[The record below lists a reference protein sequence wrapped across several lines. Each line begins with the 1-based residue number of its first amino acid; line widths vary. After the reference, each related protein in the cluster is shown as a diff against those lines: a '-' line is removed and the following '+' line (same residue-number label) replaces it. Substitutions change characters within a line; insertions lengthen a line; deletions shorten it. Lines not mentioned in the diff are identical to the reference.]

1 VFALFG
7 AFVEQP
13 ALALIPAGAFAL
25 LAFATGRRIAWATA
39 AVWAFY
45 ALLEALNKARITCS
59 GECNIR
65 VDLLLIAPALL
76 GLSALTLVLVAVGW
90 WKAPKR

>member
-1 VFALFG
+1 MFALFG

-25 LAFATGRRIAWATA
+25 L
-39 AVWAFY
+39 
-45 ALLEALNKARITCS
+45 EALNKARISCS

-76 GLSALTLVLVAVGW
+76 GLSALTLVLVAIGW
-90 WKAPKR
+90 WKTRKR